1 MRSPLWPVLGGLGLL
16 LSGAVAVTAAA
27 DNLERDAIVV
37 SISGDAQVDESDVS
51 ESDVWYAADA
61 LSDAHRQAR
70 DLARRGQYPE
80 SFEAFEEALKQAPE
94 EPLLWAEY
102 GHWLRRGDALDR
114 AQEALTRAQSLGPA
128 LPTVHLD
135 LALLASS
142 RDEDARARAE
152 FERALALRPN
162 HSPTR
167 MAFGRFLRQSDDLAH
182 AAEVLQPAT
191 EAGSNSERA
200 LALSEY
206 GRILFESGDVAGA
219 VEAFEGA
226 VQRAPALA
234 PLWSRAAS
242 TLSQSDES
250 LVQTLALDYAQKGV
264 RLAPGSAY
272 AQRVLGTT
280 YERMGLEN
288 EAFRAFEEAVN
299 LDGEH
304 QSARRRLLR
313 MALERESFGLAQR
326 QARALLELDPERA
339 EYHFLAGLVASRAE
353 DVELARTHYHDA
365 LSRDPAYAEVAY
377 NLGLLER
384 RAKAFEAAVA
394 AYSRAIEIRPD
405 YAAAF
410 NNRGLVHE
418 DLHRDD
424 LAERDFRSA
433 VELSGPKS
441 AAASNLASLL
451 SRTERYEEAT
461 EVYAAALEA
470 GSTSRTTRLRYAV
483 ALKRVGR
490 VREAV
495 SQYEAILAEHP
506 KYVSA
511 RYNLALAYDALGDE
525 DAARKAYQRALED
538 GPEHWA
544 SRKNLGLLEVRSEN
558 HEAGVS
564 LLEEALDM
572 KPEDAET
579 RLGLAEAKYHLGDS
593 DGCIAMSEAVLR
605 LYPTNEVARTWS
617 SRCNET

>member
-1 MRSPLWPVLGGLGLL
+1 
-16 LSGAVAVTAAA
+16 VTAAA
-27 DNLERDAIVV
+27 DSLERDAIVV
-37 SISGDAQVDESDVS
+37 SISGDSLADESEVS
-51 ESDVWYAADA
+51 ESDVWYATEAFNDP
-61 LSDAHRQAR
+61 HRLAR

-80 SFEAFEEALKQAPE
+80 SFEAFDDALTLAPE

-102 GHWLRRGDALDR
+102 GHWLRRGDALERAEEALGR
-114 AQEALTRAQSLGPA
+114 AQALGPA

-135 LALLASS
+135 LALLAAS
-142 RDEDARARAE
+142 RDDDARARAE

-162 HSPTR
+162 HSATR
-167 MAFGRFLRQSDDLAH
+167 MAYGRFLRQSEDLAH
-182 AAEVLQPAT
+182 AAEVLEPAT
-191 EAGSNSERA
+191 RAGSNSERA

-206 GRILFESGDVAGA
+206 GRILFESGDVPGA
-219 VEAFEGA
+219 VDAFEGA

-242 TLSQSDES
+242 TLSQSSET

-272 AQRVLGTT
+272 AHRVLGTT
-280 YERMGLEN
+280 YDRMGLEN
-288 EAFRAFEEAVN
+288 EAFRAFEEAVT

-304 QSARRRLLR
+304 PSARRRLLR
-313 MALERESFGLAQR
+313 MALERESFGLAER

-353 DVELARTHYHDA
+353 DLDVARTHYENA

-384 RAKAFEAAVA
+384 RAKQLQAAVD

-410 NNRGLVHE
+410 NNRGLVYE
-418 DLHRDD
+418 DLGEDA
-424 LAERDFRSA
+424 LAERDFRTA
-433 VELSGPKS
+433 IGLSGANS

-451 SRTERYEEAT
+451 SRTERYEEAAAI
-461 EVYAAALEA
+461 YADALEA

-490 VREAV
+490 ASEAV
-495 SQYEAILAEHP
+495 AQYEAILAEHP
-506 KYVSA
+506 KYVAA
-511 RYNLALAYDALGDE
+511 RYNLALAQDALGNE
-525 DAARKAYQRALED
+525 DAAREAYQRALED
-538 GPEHWA
+538 GPTHWP
-544 SRKNLGLLEVRSEN
+544 SRKNLGLLEVRSGN

-572 KPEDAET
+572 NPEDAET

-593 DGCIAMSEAVLR
+593 DSCIAMSEAVLR